1 MAAHKNLH
9 HDHEEICTIDGCQHE
24 HEHQHHLSG
33 AWIQRCMQTLIV
45 YLLGAYFVYLA
56 LPGGNLGNYINTQ
69 LLGWLTWVGAAAFF
83 IIALVCTHELRRASL
98 RHHHHNHQHDHD
110 HHHAAGIG
118 SWLILGLL
126 ALPFL
131 LGWAFPSKPL
141 GGSAVSDL
149 STDVTS
155 FNLGSTQPSVE
166 IPSGERNIL
175 DWLRVLNSSA
185 NLREFEG
192 QEIEVIGFVY
202 RDAQIQQPDQFMAA
216 RFALSCCVADAR
228 AIGMVVQNAEGA
240 ALPQDTWVSV
250 SGHIEIQHLNRID
263 TPVIVADTVEVI
275 EPPSQPYLYL

>member
-1 MAAHKNLH
+1 MITHKSPH
-9 HDHEEICTIDGCQHE
+9 HDHTETCSTDGCD
-24 HEHQHHLSG
+24 HEHQHLSS
-33 AWIQRCMQTLIV
+33 AWMQRWIQTLIA
-45 YLLGAYFVYLA
+45 YLLGIYFVYLA
-56 LPGGNLGNYINTQ
+56 LPGGNLSNYVNTQ

-83 IIALVCTHELRRASL
+83 IIALVGTNELRLAAL
-98 RHHHHNHQHDHD
+98 HQLHHEHD
-110 HHHAAGIG
+110 HHEHEHNHAAGVG
-118 SWLILGLL
+118 SWLMLGLL

-141 GGSAVSDL
+141 GGSAVSDI

-185 NLREFEG
+185 NLQEFEG

-228 AIGMVVQNAEGA
+228 AIGMVIQNAEGA

-250 SGHIEIQHLNRID
+250 SGHIEIQHLNGID
-263 TPVIVADTVEVI
+263 TPVIMADTVEVI

>member
-1 MAAHKNLH
+1 MAISKNLH
-9 HDHEEICTIDGCQHE
+9 HDHQEISSEDGCQDEPE
-24 HEHQHHLSG
+24 HHHHISREWLQQ
-33 AWIQRCMQTLIV
+33 WVQTLIV

-56 LPGGNLGNYINTQ
+56 LPGGNLDNYVNTQ

-83 IIALVCTHELRRASL
+83 VMALVSTNELRVSS
-98 RHHHHNHQHDHD
+98 RHHSHHD
-110 HHHAAGIG
+110 HHHDHPHTAGIG
-118 SWLILGLL
+118 SWLMLAVL

-141 GGSAVSDL
+141 GGNAVSEL

-155 FNLGSTQPSVE
+155 FNLGSSQPSIE

-202 RDAQIQQPDQFMAA
+202 RDAQIQQSDQFMAA

-228 AIGMVVQNAEGA
+228 ALGMVVQDAKGA
-240 ALPQDTWVSV
+240 ALPQDTWVKV
-250 SGHIEIQHLNRID
+250 SGHIEIQHLNGID
-263 TPVIVADTVEVI
+263 TPVIMADAVEVI
-275 EPPSQPYLYL
+275 EPPAQPYLYL